1 MGPFEERRELEF
13 MVYPY
18 WSVGLDIVAAEYS
31 CHVVVWKLFLANLE
45 FKAGGMR
52 MRSASM
58 AAKQGQ
64 ITFRKKIIQRF
75 VVENKVVKRL
85 LNNVEWNVVGL
96 ILLEHQSPKI
106 SKTRAA
112 NVHGVVCESPDSIL
126 GGLK

>member
-13 MVYPY
+13 MAYPY
-18 WSVGLDIVAAEYS
+18 WSVGLDITAAEYS
-31 CHVVVWKLFLANLE
+31 CHGVVWKLFLHNLE

-52 MRSASM
+52 LASR

-96 ILLEHQSPKI
+96 ILLEHRSPKI

-112 NVHGVVCESPDSIL
+112 NVHGVVCESPGSIL